1 MIILDTTNGHNAKII
16 AEFNK
21 VSAKFEDTDLLN
33 IILSNWADDFDIE
46 EITNFLN
53 DRLDEN
59 N

>member
-1 MIILDTTNGHNAKII
+1 MITLDTINGHDAKVV

-33 IILSNWADDFDIE
+33 IILSNWADDFDLE

-53 DRLDEN
+53 DRLHEN

>member
-1 MIILDTTNGHNAKII
+1 MITLDTTNGHNAKII

-33 IILSNWADDFDIE
+33 IILSNWADDFDLE

>member
-1 MIILDTTNGHNAKII
+1 MIILDTTNGHNAKVI

>member
-1 MIILDTTNGHNAKII
+1 MIKIDNINGHDAKVV

-46 EITNFLN
+46 EITKFLN
-53 DRLDEN
+53 DRLYEN

>member
-1 MIILDTTNGHNAKII
+1 MIILDTTNGHNAKVV